1 MLYILPVAVSISG
14 SIFHPNLNINML
26 FQHFNMLTDDRRNG
40 SLLTPKQ
47 YVREWRSKSTLKYS
61 VISNIRVGLMS
72 AHSGLSSISKVQV
85 SHSNS
90 DHIRLYRLSLDDLR
104 PSPCSGEQHKL
115 KQTQTVNVI
124 LRWYSAKNQWI
135 LTEAAVRPDN
145 TVLIGRKDWK
155 MNLTR
160 HEKCQGNVSQDIKC
174 TIRTQQEGFLCTLT
188 FQWWLHAT
196 HWEKKAEAL
205 LLQTSI

>member
-1 MLYILPVAVSISG
+1 
-14 SIFHPNLNINML
+14 
-26 FQHFNMLTDDRRNG
+26 
-40 SLLTPKQ
+40 
-47 YVREWRSKSTLKYS
+47 
-61 VISNIRVGLMS
+61 MS

-104 PSPCSGEQHKL
+104 PSPRSGEQHKL

-155 MNLTR
+155 INLTR

-196 HWEKKAEAL
+196 HWEKKLKPCCYRHLFKFHLSHPL
-205 LLQTSI
+205 LFVSACELMWGQ